1 VCLSGPSLW
10 ASIGLWVVT
19 GLCCA
24 YQVQAAIT
32 FVQLVDPAE
41 RARAFGLAAAGLLG
55 VQGMGILVFSAIA
68 QVLEVQQA
76 LALAGFLGMVIAV
89 PLALRWA
96 RLQASVS
103 TDGES

>member
-1 VCLSGPSLW
+1 M
-10 ASIGLWVVT
+10 T

-24 YQVQAAIT
+24 YQAQAAIT

-55 VQGMGILVFSAIA
+55 VQGIGILLFSAIA
-68 QVLEVQQA
+68 QVLDVEQA
-76 LALAGFLGMVIAV
+76 LALAGLLGMVLAV
-89 PLALRWA
+89 PLAVRWA

-103 TDGES
+103 TDGEA